1 MSLADAR
8 TSLSSS
14 TGPWITAVFGGAVF
28 TSAALLFAVQPL
40 FAKMVLPSLGGSA
53 GVWSVAM
60 VFFQAMLLG
69 GYAYAH
75 LLTTYLKPRAAI
87 AVHIAVLA
95 AASLALPLGIA
106 GGWGRPPAS
115 GETLWLIGLFTASI
129 GLPFFALSAN
139 GPLLQ
144 AWFARTQHG
153 QGRNPYILYAA
164 SNVGSFLAL
173 LSYPFLVE
181 PLTTLG
187 IQVAAWSQGFYL
199 LIALVACCGA
209 LLVQAPAAGATAAGP
224 ADVAVPAP
232 DLRTIAGWIGLAFVP
247 SALMVAVT
255 AYLSTDVAAAPFM
268 WVLPLGLFLLTFVL
282 VFQDREVLSHRFL
295 LMLQPFLLIMA
306 VLTLTAQTI
315 IASLGPVVLLHLAA
329 FFVTAMV
336 CHGELARRRPPAR
349 HLTAFYLW
357 MSFGGVLGGVF
368 TGLLA
373 PRLFSWVAEYPLL
386 LALAALSRPGASWQ
400 AFRTDRI
407 AQGLAALCG
416 VLLLA
421 GAFGMPAWPP
431 LAVAAVM
438 VMRGA
443 LIGAILWRNAPFRLA
458 LLMILAVVIMR
469 VFDVATGDA
478 HTTRS
483 FFGVH
488 RISTV
493 ADGQFRQLAH
503 GTTVHGVER
512 IADAEGRPVTGRPEP
527 LSYYHRAGPIGQ
539 AIAATRE
546 RLGRPIRVGAVGL
559 GSGSLACYTEPGDI
573 WRFYEIDA
581 EVERIARTEFSFL
594 RRCAPDARV
603 ILGDAR
609 LTLAEGEQGMA
620 DLIIIDAFSSDSIPS
635 HLLTAEALEVYRR
648 KLAPDGLVVL
658 HVSNRHMNLAPM
670 VAATAAARG
679 LIARR
684 NAYASPAD
692 AVEAMRLSA
701 DVVAVAAQAESFGRL
716 DAARG
721 WQTMGAGNVRPWT
734 DDYSNIV
741 GAIIARYWR

>member
-8 TSLSSS
+8 ASFSSS
-14 TGPWITAVFGGAVF
+14 TGPWVTAVFGGAVF

-40 FAKMVLPSLGGSA
+40 FAKMVLPSLGGSS

-75 LLTTYLKPRAAI
+75 VLTTWLRPRAAVV
-87 AVHIAVLA
+87 VHIAVLA
-95 AASLALPLGIA
+95 AASLALPLGMA
-106 GGWGRPPAS
+106 AGWGRPPAN
-115 GETLWLIGLFTASI
+115 GEILWLLGLFTASI

-144 AWFARTQHG
+144 AWFARTRHG
-153 QGRNPYILYAA
+153 QGRNPYVLYAA

-181 PLTTLG
+181 PLTSLG
-187 IQVAAWSQGFYL
+187 LQIAAWSQGFYL
-199 LIALVACCGA
+199 LIALVASCGV
-209 LLVQAPAAGATAAGP
+209 LLAQAPAAETAVDGAAAAG
-224 ADVAVPAP
+224 AGAAP
-232 DLRTIAGWIGLAFVP
+232 ELRTIAGWIGLAFVP

-282 VFQDREVLSHRFL
+282 VFQDREMVSHRFL
-295 LMLQPFLLIMA
+295 VMLQPFLLIMV
-306 VLTLTAQTI
+306 VLTLTAQTMI
-315 IASLGPVVLLHLAA
+315 SALGLVVLLHLAA

-336 CHGELARRRPPAR
+336 CHGELARRRPEPR

-357 MSFGGVLGGVF
+357 MSFGGMLGGIF

-386 LALAALSRPGASWQ
+386 LGLAVLCRPGVSWQ
-400 AFRTDRI
+400 AFKADRI
-407 AQGLAALCG
+407 AQGLAVTGAALA
-416 VLLLA
+416 LA
-421 GAFGMPAWPP
+421 GLIGVPSWPA
-431 LAVAAVM
+431 LATAATL
-438 VMRGA
+438 VMRGV
-443 LIGAILWRNAPFRLA
+443 LIGAILWRNAPFRLL
-458 LLMILAVVIMR
+458 LLMVLAIGIMR
-469 VFDVATGDA
+469 VFDAGTGQT

-488 RISTV
+488 RISVT

-512 IADAEGRPVTGRPEP
+512 IASTGRPEP
-527 LSYYHRAGPIGQ
+527 LSYYHAAGPLGQ
-539 AIAATRE
+539 VVAATRE
-546 RLGRPIRVGAVGL
+546 RLGRPIRVAAVGL
-559 GSGSLACYTEPGDI
+559 GSGSLACYSEAGDV

-581 EVERIARTEFSFL
+581 EIERIARTEFSFL
-594 RRCAPDARV
+594 RRCAPEAPV

-609 LTLAEGEQGMA
+609 LTLAEGEQGAA

-635 HLLTAEALEVYRR
+635 HLLTGEALATYRR
-648 KLAPDGLVVL
+648 KLAPGGLIAL
-658 HVSNRHMNLAPM
+658 HVSNRHMELTPV
-670 VAATAAARG
+670 VAATATAQGLVARG
-679 LIARR
+679 
-684 NAYASPAD
+684 NAYVSPPEAI
-692 AVEAMRLSA
+692 EAMRFSA
-701 DVVAVAAQAESFGRL
+701 TVVVVAEQDASFGRL
-716 DAARG
+716 DAAQG
-721 WQTMGAGNVRPWT
+721 WQALHSTVRPWT
-734 DDYSNIV
+734 DSYSNIV

>member
-75 LLTTYLKPRAAI
+75 VLTTWLRPRAAV

-95 AASLALPLGIA
+95 AASLALPLGMA
-106 GGWGRPPAS
+106 AGWGRPPAS
-115 GETLWLIGLFTASI
+115 GETFWLIGLFAASI

-144 AWFARTQHG
+144 AWFARTHCG
-153 QGRNPYILYAA
+153 QGRNPYWLYAA

-187 IQVAAWSQGFYL
+187 LQVAAWSQGFYL
-199 LIALVACCGA
+199 LIALVAFCGV
-209 LLVQAPAAGATAAGP
+209 LLVQQPAAETPASAAADAGADAAPEFG
-224 ADVAVPAP
+224 A
-232 DLRTIAGWIGLAFVP
+232 IAGWIGFAFVP

-282 VFQDREVLSHRFL
+282 VFQDRELVSHRFL
-295 LMLQPFLLIMA
+295 VMLQPFLLIMV
-306 VLTLTAQTI
+306 VLTLTAQTAI
-315 IASLGPVVLLHLAA
+315 SALGLVVLLHLAA

-336 CHGELARRRPPAR
+336 CHGELARRRPAPR

-357 MSFGGVLGGVF
+357 MSFGGMLGGIF

-373 PRLFSWVAEYPLL
+373 PHLFSWVAEYPLL
-386 LALAALSRPGASWQ
+386 LGLAALCRPGASWQ
-400 AFRTDRI
+400 AFKADRI
-407 AQGLAALCG
+407 AQGLAIAVA
-416 VLLLA
+416 VLVLA
-421 GAFGMPAWPP
+421 GMVGVPAWPM
-431 LAVAAVM
+431 LAAAAVLL
-438 VMRGA
+438 MRGL
-443 LIGAILWRNAPFRLA
+443 LIGAILWRNRPFRL
-458 LLMILAVVIMR
+458 LMLMMLAVGIMR
-469 VFDVATGDA
+469 VFDAGTGQT

-488 RISTV
+488 RVSITD
-493 ADGQFRQLAH
+493 DGQFRQLAH
-503 GTTVHGVER
+503 GTTVHGIER
-512 IADAEGRPVTGRPEP
+512 IAATGRPEP
-527 LSYYHRAGPIGQ
+527 LSYYHAAGPLGQ

-546 RLGRPIRVGAVGL
+546 RLGRPIRVAAVGL
-559 GSGSLACYTEPGDI
+559 GSGSLACYAESGDA
-573 WRFYEIDA
+573 WWFYEIDA
-581 EVERIARTEFSFL
+581 EIERIARTEFSFL
-594 RRCAPDARV
+594 RQCAPEAPV

-609 LTLAEGEQGMA
+609 LTLAEGEQGAA

-635 HLLTAEALEVYRR
+635 HLLTAEALAVYRR
-648 KLAPDGLVVL
+648 KLAPGGLVAL
-658 HVSNRHMNLAPM
+658 HVSNRHMELSPV
-670 VAATAAARG
+670 VAATAAAQGLAARG
-679 LIARR
+679 IAFV
-684 NAYASPAD
+684 SPPE
-692 AVEAMRLSA
+692 AVEAKRFSA
-701 DVVAVAAQAESFGRL
+701 TVVVVAEQAESFGRL
-716 DAARG
+716 DAAHG
-721 WQTMGAGNVRPWT
+721 WQPLRGDVRPWT

>member
-1 MSLADAR
+1 
-8 TSLSSS
+8 
-14 TGPWITAVFGGAVF
+14 ITAAFGGAVF

-40 FAKMVLPSLGGSA
+40 FAKMVLPRLGGSP

-75 LLTTYLKPRAAI
+75 VLTTCLRPRAAV

-95 AASLALPLGIA
+95 AASLALPLGMA
-106 GGWGRPPAS
+106 GGWGRPPAN

-129 GLPFFALSAN
+129 GLPFFVLSAN

-144 AWFARTQHG
+144 AWFARTHYG
-153 QGRNPYILYAA
+153 QGRNPYWLYAA

-187 IQVAAWSQGFYL
+187 LQVTAWSQGFYL
-199 LIALVACCGA
+199 LIALVAFCGA
-209 LLVQAPAAGATAAGP
+209 LLVQLPAAETGESAGLTEVGTGA
-224 ADVAVPAP
+224 AP
-232 DLRTIAGWIGLAFVP
+232 EFRAIAGWVGFAFVP

-282 VFQDREVLSHRFL
+282 VFQDRELVSHRFL
-295 LMLQPFLLIMA
+295 LMLQPFLLIMV
-306 VLTLTAQTI
+306 VLTLTAQTAI
-315 IASLGPVVLLHLAA
+315 SALGPVVLLHLAA

-336 CHGELARRRPPAR
+336 CHGELARRRPAPR

-357 MSFGGVLGGVF
+357 MSFGGMLGGIF

-373 PRLFSWVAEYPLL
+373 PHLFSWVAEYPLL
-386 LALAALSRPGASWQ
+386 LGLAVLCRPGASWQ
-400 AFRTDRI
+400 AFKADRV
-407 AQGLAALCG
+407 AQGLAAAGAAL
-416 VLLLA
+416 VLA
-421 GAFGMPAWPP
+421 GVAGVPAWPM
-431 LAVAAVM
+431 LAAAAVLL
-438 VMRGA
+438 MRGL
-443 LIGAILWRNAPFRLA
+443 LIGAILWRNRPFRLM
-458 LLMILAVVIMR
+458 LLMMLAVGIMR
-469 VFDVATGDA
+469 VFDGGTGET

-488 RISTV
+488 RISVTD
-493 ADGQFRQLAH
+493 DGRFKQLAH
-503 GTTVHGVER
+503 GTTVHGIER
-512 IADAEGRPVTGRPEP
+512 IAATGRPEP
-527 LSYYHRAGPIGQ
+527 LSYYHAAGPLGQ

-546 RLGRPIRVGAVGL
+546 RLGRPIRVAVVGL
-559 GSGSLACYTEPGDI
+559 GSGSLACYAVPGDA

-581 EVERIARTEFSFL
+581 EIERIARTEFSFL
-594 RRCAPDARV
+594 RQCAPEAPI

-609 LTLAEGEQGMA
+609 LTLADGEQGAA

-635 HLLTAEALEVYRR
+635 HLLTAEALAVYRR
-648 KLAPDGLVVL
+648 KLAPGGLVAL
-658 HVSNRHMNLAPM
+658 HVSNRHMELSPA
-670 VAATAAARG
+670 VAATAAAQGLAARG
-679 LIARR
+679 IA
-684 NAYASPAD
+684 YVSPPE
-692 AVEAMRLSA
+692 AVEAKRFSA
-701 DVVAVAAQAESFGRL
+701 TVVVVAEQADSFGRL
-716 DAARG
+716 DAAHG
-721 WQTMGAGNVRPWT
+721 WQPVRSDARPWT